1 MLFIAKH
8 YRYFP
13 KHHAAAVS
21 GHYLFNRVMKRSLT
35 QAQVSTAL
43 RPFYFLVHPDLL
55 AKFPKEQSVNEASLK
70 SLKMYLSVMI
80 EDKKVVQAPIYAT
93 FYIKPRTQRERQ
105 NKSKLKSVRIH
116 LKQERKVRSA
126 VLNILQI
133 CDLPTSYVDS
143 IPERFKSTMI
153 TILCNILLFV

>member
-1 MLFIAKH
+1 MPFRLRTSPLTSDHLYKSL
-8 YRYFP
+8 R
-13 KHHAAAVS
+13 
-21 GHYLFNRVMKRSLT
+21 RSLT

-55 AKFPKEQSVNEASLK
+55 AKFPKEQSVNESSLK

-80 EDKKVVQAPIYAT
+80 EDRKVVQSPMYTT
-93 FYIKPRTQRERQ
+93 FYLKPRTQRERQ
-105 NKSKLKSVRIH
+105 NKTKLKSVRLH

-126 VLNILQI
+126 VISILEG

-143 IPERFKSTMI
+143 IPERYKF
-153 TILCNILLFV
+153 

>member
-1 MLFIAKH
+1 MGSCLLSTKYCI
-8 YRYFP
+8 
-13 KHHAAAVS
+13 
-21 GHYLFNRVMKRSLT
+21 LRSCASTVKNGTLWKSTRRNLT

-55 AKFPKEQSVNEASLK
+55 AKFPKEQVVNETSLK
-70 SLKMYLSVMI
+70 SLKMYLSVMV
-80 EDKKVVQAPIYAT
+80 DDRKVVQAPIDTT

-105 NKSKLKSVRIH
+105 NKIKLKSVRLH

-126 VLNILQI
+126 VIKILKG

-143 IPERFKSTMI
+143 IPERYLSSCSQ
-153 TILCNILLFV
+153 LCNKTV